1 MLITNIKGLVG
12 LHPKDKLVLRG
23 SQMSNL
29 PVLENAWLLIEGNLI
44 KDFGKMS
51 EMPSPVSQLSPQL
64 SAKDKY
70 VFPSWCDSHTHI
82 VFAASR
88 EEEFALKI
96 QGKSYEEIAAAG
108 GATRLLDGRVSK
120 LTSKLIAYL
129 ISDFVKAQA

>member
-23 SQMSNL
+23 KEMSDL
-29 PVLENAWLLIEGNLI
+29 PILENAWLLIEDGLI

-51 EMPSPVSQLSPQL
+51 EIPSSILHLPSTD
-64 SAKDKY
+64 AEGRY

-88 EEEFALKI
+88 EEEFVMKI
-96 QGKSYEEIAAAG
+96 
-108 GATRLLDGRVSK
+108 
-120 LTSKLIAYL
+120 
-129 ISDFVKAQA
+129 